1 MQLIVSKISNPKSEI
16 RNPKYIKNIIFDF
29 GDVICDLDRKRTEEK
44 FKEFGAPKSDRI
56 GSPDEQDFQF
66 QQIIERY
73 EMGVI
78 TSKEFR
84 KIIKDHYQVAP
95 SDEAVNDA
103 WNALLLDIPEPR
115 IRLLEQIRKNYRI
128 FMLTNTNEIHYLR
141 YLENLRTHY
150 GYHDFDSL
158 FEKAYF
164 SYRIGL
170 KKPDIEIFRYVL
182 DNSHLNPT
190 ETLFIDDT
198 LMHVES
204 AHSLGI
210 QTHHLQ
216 IQEGEQ
222 IMDLFRPE

>member
-1 MQLIVSKISNPKSEI
+1 MQLIISKIP
-16 RNPKYIKNIIFDF
+16 NPKYIKNIIFDF

-56 GSPDEQDFQF
+56 GSTDEQDFQF
-66 QQIIERY
+66 HQIVGRY
-73 EMGVI
+73 EMGII

-95 SDEAVNDA
+95 SDEAVDDA

-150 GYHDFDSL
+150 GYNDFDSL

-204 AHSLGI
+204 ARSIGI

-216 IQEGEQ
+216 IHEGEQ